1 MKIFELNSIIINGVR
16 YDVVDVRYPR
26 EKGCDDCDIVGVCQW
41 FDLGE
46 KCGDVIGYKKFKKS
60 DKQFEL

>member
-1 MKIFELNSIIINGVR
+1 MKIFELNGIIINGVR
-16 YDVVDVRYPR
+16 YDVVDSKLPA
-26 EKGCDDCDIVGVCQW
+26 KCDDCDIVGVCQW

-46 KCGDVIGYKKFKKS
+46 KCRDVIGYKKFKKS